1 MSNQMRCVHKS
12 KRALI
17 MLFCFFTTLSGFAHI
32 NGQVVLRQETLS
44 LKQLFKSIEEST
56 NYTFFYKSNN
66 ANLSKQ
72 VDLKRTSGSVN
83 DILSDALKGTDFTFQ
98 IIGNDIVIKSAEPSM
113 QTNKKRTVKGKIV
126 DETGQ
131 SIPGAN
137 VWLKETSVGVATD
150 VEGNYTL
157 TFEGNAQVLVASFV
171 GYKNVEEVI
180 GNRTDINFQLM
191 PESEKL
197 DEVVVVGYGTQKKES
212 VIGSISSVKSDKLK
226 LPTGKLSSSL
236 AGQLSGIVAV
246 QRSGEPGT
254 GSSFWIRGISTFGA
268 GKDPL
273 VLVDGIERSLDYVDP
288 EDIESFSI
296 LKDATATAVYGVRGA
311 NGVIIVTT
319 RKGEDGKPQIT
330 IRGEAGL
337 VGPTKMPE
345 MVDAPQF
352 LELYNEGFRYKNGH
366 DYYTSEMINKYSN
379 GTDPDLYPNI
389 NWFNELY
396 KDYTSNQRVNA
407 NISGGGA
414 IARYYIS
421 GSFYNEGSIF
431 KEDKVKSYDTSI
443 NYNKF
448 SFRSNVDINLHPTT
462 ILNVNLANIYE
473 TKNAPGASTDDIW
486 GYSFSTPSSAFP
498 KRFTD
503 GTLSDAS
510 DSGLNPYNLLTQSG
524 YKENYWNTAQAL
536 IGLTQDFSEILTSG
550 LKANVKFS
558 WDSHNTNEIKRLGSP
573 HTYYAIGR
581 DTENKLIYKEKSKG
595 SESLGFVKSNG
606 GSKTF
611 YIEASATYSRLFA
624 EKHRVGALFL
634 YNQRSRTEIEGTS
647 EKSLPYRNQGIAGRV
662 TYAYNDRYFG
672 EFNVGY
678 NGSENFSPG
687 RRFGVFPAGA
697 IGWMVSNEKFF
708 EPITHIIN
716 VLKFKA
722 SYGVVGNDQIGGG
735 RRFIYNPTIETG
747 QEQDKDP
754 AQAPGYAFGKNH
766 AGYNG
771 LRLGDIANPNV
782 GWEKSYK
789 TNIGVELSLF
799 RQLSLQV
806 DYFQE
811 EREGIFLQRKSLPDL
826 VGMSTLPYVNMG
838 KVSNRGVDASL
849 EYNKQIGEVMIS
861 GRANLTYNRNKVIE
875 NDEET
880 KTYAYQSAKGK
891 PIDQQTGL
899 IADGL
904 FSSQI
909 EIDNSPRQTF
919 GIPRVGDIKYVDVNG
934 DGQIDDF
941 DEVAIG
947 RTTTPEITYGFGAT
961 VKWKNLDVS
970 FLFQGV
976 GNVTLQLSGAAI
988 WPFWNSNMSRS
999 NMYEDI
1005 YKNRWTEANPDPDAL
1020 YPRMSI
1026 EDVKNNYRAS
1036 TYWQRNGRFLR
1047 LKNAEIGYSLPKSFS
1062 EKIRLTNVRFY
1073 VSGVNLA
1080 TFSKFKLWDPE
1091 TGGGQGQAYPL
1102 SRVFNFGIN
1111 VNF

>member
-1 MSNQMRCVHKS
+1 MKCVHKG
-12 KRALI
+12 KRVLI

-32 NGQVVLRQETLS
+32 NGQVVLRKEALS
-44 LKQLFKSIEEST
+44 LKQLFKTIEGST
-56 NYTFFYKSNN
+56 DYTFFYKSN
-66 ANLSKQ
+66 ST
-72 VDLKRTSGSVN
+72 DFDKRINVQRTTGSVN
-83 DILSDALKGTDFTFQ
+83 EILEDALKGTGFTFQ
-98 IIGNDIVIKSAEPSM
+98 ITGNDIVIKSVPAS
-113 QTNKKRTVKGKIV
+113 QNQSKKRTVKGKV
-126 DETGQ
+126 LDENGQ
-131 SIPGAN
+131 PVPGAN
-137 VWLKETSVGVATD
+137 VWLKETSIGVATD
-150 VEGNYTL
+150 IEGNYTL
-157 TFEGNAQVLVASFV
+157 TFEGNQQVLMASFV
-171 GYKNVEEVI
+171 GYKNLEEII
-180 GNRTDINFQLM
+180 GNRAEVNFNLV

-197 DEVVVVGYGTQKKES
+197 DEVVVIGYGTQKKES

-246 QRSGEPGT
+246 QRSGEPGS

-337 VGPTKMPE
+337 VGPTRMPQ

-366 DYYTSEMINKYSN
+366 NYYSEDMINKFRT
-379 GTDPDLYPNI
+379 GEDPDVYPNV
-389 NWFNELY
+389 NWFDELY
-396 KDYTSNQRVNA
+396 KNYTSNQRVNA
-407 NISGGGA
+407 NISGGGS

-431 KEDKVKSYDTSI
+431 KEDEVKSYDTSI

-448 SFRSNVDINLHPTT
+448 SFRSNVDINLHPST

-473 TKNAPGASTDDIW
+473 TKNAPVASTDDIW
-486 GYSFSTPSSAFP
+486 GYSFSTPASAFP
-498 KRFTD
+498 KRFSD
-503 GTLSDAS
+503 GTFSDPS
-510 DSGLNPYNLLTQSG
+510 DSGSNPYNLLTQSG

-536 IGLTQDFSEILTSG
+536 IGLTQDFSEILTDG

-558 WDSHNTNEIKRLGSP
+558 WDSHNSNEIKRAGSP
-573 HTYYAIGR
+573 HTFYTTGR
-581 DTENKLIYKEKSKG
+581 DADGNLVYKEKSKG
-595 SESLGFVKSNG
+595 QEELGFEKSNG

-611 YIEASATYSRLFA
+611 YIEASATYSRVFA

-634 YNQRSRTEIEGTS
+634 YNQRSRTEIASNS

-662 TYAYNDRYFG
+662 TYSYNDRYFG

-697 IGWMVSNEKFF
+697 IGWMVSNENFF
-708 EPITHIIN
+708 QDITHVID
-716 VLKFKA
+716 VLKLKA

-735 RRFIYNPTIETG
+735 RRFIYNPTIERG
-747 QEQDKDP
+747 QEEDKDP
-754 AQAPGYAFGKNH
+754 IQAPGYSFGKNH
-766 AGYNG
+766 ASYYG

-789 TNIGVELSLF
+789 TNIGVELSFF

-806 DYFQE
+806 DYFREQ
-811 EREGIFLQRKSLPDL
+811 REGIFLQRKSLPDI

-838 KVSNRGVDASL
+838 KVSNQGIDASM

-861 GRANLTYNRNKVIE
+861 ARANFTYNRNKVIE
-875 NDEET
+875 NDEEP
-880 KTYAYQSAKGK
+880 KTYQYQSSKQK
-891 PIDQQTGL
+891 PIDQQWGL
-899 IADGL
+899 ISDGL
-904 FSSQI
+904 FTSQG
-909 EIDNSPRQTF
+909 EIDNSPKQTF
-919 GIPRVGDIKYVDVNG
+919 GDVRIGDIKYKDVNG
-934 DGQIDDF
+934 DGRIDKF

-947 RTTTPEITYGFGAT
+947 RSTTPELTYGFGAT
-961 VKWKNLDVS
+961 VKWKTLDVS
-970 FLFQGV
+970 FLFQGIDH
-976 GNVTLQLSGAAI
+976 VTIQLSGAAI
-988 WPFWNSNMSRS
+988 QAFSNGNMNRS

-1005 YKNRWTEANPDPDAL
+1005 YKHRWTEANPDPNAL

-1026 EDVKNNYRAS
+1026 EVNPNNHRAS
-1036 TYWQRNGRFLR
+1036 TYWQRDGSFLR
-1047 LKNAEIGYSLPKSFS
+1047 LKNAEIGFTIPKTVT
-1062 EKIRLTNVRFY
+1062 EKIRLNSVRFY
-1073 VSGVNLA
+1073 VSGVNLV

-1102 SRVFNFGIN
+1102 SRIFNFGVN